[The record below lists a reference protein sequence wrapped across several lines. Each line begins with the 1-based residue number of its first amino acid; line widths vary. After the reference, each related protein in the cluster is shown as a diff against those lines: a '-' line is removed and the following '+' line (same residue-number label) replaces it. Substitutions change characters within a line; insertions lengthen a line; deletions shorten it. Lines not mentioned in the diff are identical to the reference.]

1 VDSYF
6 DLVKRQL
13 PLQTMLLLRLI
24 VINLPL
30 VLPHR
35 KSKAIIIAYRILF
48 VKNVKPHTMATSQR
62 KKLQIVLVLIIA
74 IAGFFAYRY
83 YEKTMDTATLTPAE

>member
-1 VDSYF
+1 M
-6 DLVKRQL
+6 
-13 PLQTMLLLRLI
+13 LQLRLI
-24 VINLPL
+24 VINLLL

-48 VKNVKPHTMATSQR
+48 VKNVNPHTMATSQR

-83 YEKTMDTATLTPAE
+83 YEKTMDTAT